1 MMDEVLLEG
10 GRIDR
15 NQQKGKRRKKKKRRE
30 EEEGEGA
37 KQLILTQH

>member
-15 NQQKGKRRKKKKRRE
+15 NQQKGKRKKKKKKRR
-30 EEEGEGA
+30 EEGEGA
-37 KQLILTQH
+37 KQLIVTQH

>member
-15 NQQKGKRRKKKKRRE
+15 NQQKGKRKKKKRRE

-37 KQLILTQH
+37 KQLIVTQH

>member
-15 NQQKGKRRKKKKRRE
+15 NQQKGKRKKKEKKRR
-30 EEEGEGA
+30 EEGEGA
-37 KQLILTQH
+37 KQLIVTQH